1 MNYNMPNPTE
11 NDISN
16 WLIKNPQRLN
26 LARTGFSLGN
36 LNVTEANLQQKSQE
50 LVLWSGKISSF
61 FVYNDTSV
69 AVETVV
75 DPVSD
80 TVAISVES
88 KLFQNGMGI
97 FFDFPYSDLN
107 KFDAPF
113 VGVWNSTSNHFTK
126 LTMLGSRSAEIKHTL
141 DENSY
146 YLCLSAHPHR
156 PAMGAPHRN
165 R

>member
-1 MNYNMPNPTE
+1 MPNPAE

-26 LARTGFSLGN
+26 LARTGFSLRN

-50 LVLWSGKISSF
+50 LDLWSGKNSSS

-80 TVAISVES
+80 TVAIGVES
-88 KLFQNGMGI
+88 KLFQNGMVFSLISHTRISTNLTLHSSVFGI
-97 FFDFPYSDLN
+97 RLPIT
-107 KFDAPF
+107 P
-113 VGVWNSTSNHFTK
+113 
-126 LTMLGSRSAEIKHTL
+126 RS
-141 DENSY
+141 
-146 YLCLSAHPHR
+146 
-156 PAMGAPHRN
+156 
-165 R
+165 

>member
-1 MNYNMPNPTE
+1 MNYNMPNPAE

-26 LARTGFSLGN
+26 LARTGFSFWN
-36 LNVTEANLQQKSQE
+36 LNVTEVDLQQKSQE
-50 LVLWSGKISSF
+50 LDLWSGKISSS

-88 KLFQNGMGI
+88 KLFHCITSRQYGFRENRPPSDPELHGAECKANGLMESSLL
-97 FFDFPYSDLN
+97 FSPPAYRPRLRPSLLE
-107 KFDAPF
+107 
-113 VGVWNSTSNHFTK
+113 SLK
-126 LTMLGSRSAEIKHTL
+126 LMPSCS
-141 DENSY
+141 
-146 YLCLSAHPHR
+146 
-156 PAMGAPHRN
+156 
-165 R
+165 